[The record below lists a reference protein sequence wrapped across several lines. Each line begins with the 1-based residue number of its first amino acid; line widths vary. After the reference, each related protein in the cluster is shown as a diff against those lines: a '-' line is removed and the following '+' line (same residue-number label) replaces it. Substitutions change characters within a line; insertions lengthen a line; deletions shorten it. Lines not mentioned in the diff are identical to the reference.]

1 MNFAHIWHVFNF
13 VKWTKIR
20 EIRENV
26 YTRKLVRLRYAIK
39 SRSLPNKMKSLSQHV
54 NACQSYS

>member
-26 YTRKLVRLRYAIK
+26 YTRKLVRLRHAIK
-39 SRSLPNKMKSLSQHV
+39 SRSLPNKMKSLSQHA
-54 NACQSYS
+54 NASQSYS

>member
-26 YTRKLVRLRYAIK
+26 YTRKLVRLRHAIK
-39 SRSLPNKMKSLSQHV
+39 SRSLPNKMKSLSQHA
-54 NACQSYS
+54 NAS